1 MSEEDLEELRKEVAG
16 NNINEVTLLATDYL
30 NHFNEVVMLIEMLP
44 DMPDMLEDVQEWEPK
59 TYEEHFEQS
68 VFAAKDL
75 AIKAYRNSP
84 AQFKDPFDL
93 TIKHLNQM
101 IETEL
106 PTIES
111 VIAEENM
118 EKLSFEV
125 GEMTKRMH
133 RFIDIAGGIINGAE
147 GIIDQSTIDQIMDG

>member
-1 MSEEDLEELRKEVAG
+1 MSEVNLEELRQEVAG
-16 NNINEVTLLATDYL
+16 NNINEVTFLATDYL

-44 DMPDMLEDVQEWEPK
+44 DMPDMMEDVQEWEPK

-75 AIKAYRNSP
+75 AIKAYHNSP
-84 AQFKDPFDL
+84 AQFKEPFDL

-101 IETEL
+101 VQEEMPVIEA
-106 PTIES
+106 TIT
-111 VIAEENM
+111 EENPD
-118 EKLSFEV
+118 KLAFQI
-125 GEMTKRMH
+125 GELTKRMH

-147 GIIDQSTIDQIMDG
+147 GIIDQKTIDQIMAG